1 MLKNRNRAPFPHR
14 LRSFFAA
21 MAMITV
27 VLALAL
33 LATATRGAVEAQT
46 STRNAD
52 AKAAP
57 LAHAVEKIDSICAA
71 FLTHAK

>member
-1 MLKNRNRAPFPHR
+1 MLKNGNQEPFPHR
-14 LRSFFAA
+14 LRSFIAA

-33 LATATRGAVEAQT
+33 LATATRDVEAQA

-57 LAHAVEKIDSICAA
+57 LANAVEKIDSICAA
-71 FLTHAK
+71 ILTHAK